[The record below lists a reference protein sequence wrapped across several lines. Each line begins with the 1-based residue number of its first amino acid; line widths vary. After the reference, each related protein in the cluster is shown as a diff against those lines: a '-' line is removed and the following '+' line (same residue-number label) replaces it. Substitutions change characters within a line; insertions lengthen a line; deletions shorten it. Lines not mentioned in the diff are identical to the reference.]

1 MSFISLGLMLSK
13 EAIISTLNVGVRG
26 GGVMGKSTRRL
37 LFRQHRYPGTGFAG
51 ACECNS
57 LLRIRLVRP
66 PDVWI
71 SVSVSDACHSVTQL
85 AQLARLTRLTRLGRL
100 ARPSLGPRLAR
111 LGRLGTWLPA
121 LARLTPASQPA
132 RQPASQQALPAS
144 PRPARPAARQP

>member
-1 MSFISLGLMLSK
+1 MIGQSFICLSDD
-13 EAIISTLNVGVRG
+13 LNVHLGFCFPFLC
-26 GGVMGKSTRRL
+26 S
-37 LFRQHRYPGTGFAG
+37 GTPEQVFAG

-100 ARPSLGPRLAR
+100 ARPSLGPRLVR
-111 LGRLGTWLPA
+111 LGRLGRLGR
-121 LARLTPASQPA
+121 LARLAWLAWLGWVGSVGSVASLGSVGSVGPAE
-132 RQPASQQALPAS
+132 
-144 PRPARPAARQP
+144 